1 MSDWPDANAKACHDY
16 AIHALQAKEFGVA
29 IRHAGK
35 GQPVEVM
42 VYCRE
47 HGAWLTVEIEPK
59 RALQLAEKL
68 INAGLSELA

>member
-1 MSDWPDANAKACHDY
+1 MSDWQNDNAKACYDH

-29 IRHAGK
+29 VRHAGK
-35 GQPVEVM
+35 GSPIEVM

-47 HGAWLTVEIEPK
+47 HGKWLTVEIEPR

-68 INAGLSELA
+68 LTAGLTEI

>member
-1 MSDWPDANAKACHDY
+1 MSDWPNEDARACHDY
-16 AIHALQAKEFGVA
+16 AIHALQAKQFGVA

-35 GQPVEVM
+35 GQPIEVM

-47 HGAWLTVEIEPK
+47 HGKWMTVEIESR

-68 INAGLSELA
+68 LAAGLTEIA